1 MNINIYKVTFS
12 LYQLLIFLN
21 LLIVYLFRQR
31 DYKKKVSIRGR
42 LVTVFCSTQPV
53 DRKRTTFQGW
63 PWRRLENVSKTSCRC
78 FESVLKSSWKH
89 LEDAFAR
96 RLEDVLKTSW
106 QDVLKTYD
114 QDEYIGLEDVFWRR
128 MTKANLFALMKTSY
142 SVLKTSSE
150 DKDERRLQDVLKMS
164 SSRRMFAGISYL

>member
-21 LLIVYLFRQR
+21 LLIVYLFWQR

-106 QDVLKTYD
+106 
-114 QDEYIGLEDVFWRR
+114 RR
-128 MTKANLFALMKTSY
+128 MTKTNIL
-142 SVLKTSSE
+142 VLKTSSE
-150 DKDERRLQDVLKMS
+150 DVWLRPICSPWSRRLIASWRRLPKTKTKDVFKTSWRCLHQDECLL
-164 SSRRMFAGISYL
+164 G